1 MAKRS
6 KLGRFLDKEGYNITK
21 LAQMTGLNRNTISKI
36 YTDSS
41 YVPSGATIKKIMKAL
56 RSLDP
61 SKKTEDF
68 FDIWKG
74 TTSVPLPI
82 SPHI

>member
-1 MAKRS
+1 
-6 KLGRFLDKEGYNITK
+6 
-21 LAQMTGLNRNTISKI
+21 MTGLNRNTISKI

-68 FDIWKG
+68 FDI
-74 TTSVPLPI
+74 
-82 SPHI
+82 